1 MNMISF
7 KGRNN
12 ILQNADRITRKV
24 NSVYPHISESKSKD
38 YISKV
43 IEFSDFNSDVS
54 KKMMNLSFR
63 NAVKLDALRFRMPS
77 GIELFKSI
85 IYALK
90 DKHIGNCYESAR
102 LAEIIAKINGQ
113 DNVYSMKT
121 YVARNRSGM
130 EIKLE
135 HVVSVMTNQPI
146 EAGKKYIFKNK
157 DAVIIDPWFGIT
169 DFASKY
175 VERLKNDFMH
185 HFMYMPNNNLVS
197 RMISKQA
204 KTPQEYNAL
213 KKEKFFN
220 PPIRFLLHEDDVLTK
235 EQAKELRDEYPELIL
250 DDFKKIDF

>member
-1 MNMISF
+1 MISF
-7 KGRNN
+7 TGRNH

-24 NSVYPHISESKSKD
+24 NSVYPHISESKQKD
-38 YISKV
+38 YISKI
-43 IEFSDFNSDVS
+43 IEFCDFDSDIS
-54 KKMMNLSFR
+54 KKMMNLSLK
-63 NAVKLDALRFRMPS
+63 NAVKLDALRFRMTS

-135 HVVSVMTNQPI
+135 HVVSVITNQQI
-146 EAGKKYIFKNK
+146 EAGKKYVFKDK

-169 DFASKY
+169 EFASKY
-175 VERLKNDFMH
+175 VEKLKNDFMH
-185 HFMYMPNNNLVS
+185 HFMYMPNNDFVS
-197 RMISKQA
+197 GMISKQA
-204 KTPQEYNAL
+204 KTPQEYKLL
-213 KKEKFFN
+213 KKDKFFN

-235 EQAKELRDEYPELIL
+235 EQAKELRNDYPELIL
-250 DDFKKIDF
+250 DNFTKVDF